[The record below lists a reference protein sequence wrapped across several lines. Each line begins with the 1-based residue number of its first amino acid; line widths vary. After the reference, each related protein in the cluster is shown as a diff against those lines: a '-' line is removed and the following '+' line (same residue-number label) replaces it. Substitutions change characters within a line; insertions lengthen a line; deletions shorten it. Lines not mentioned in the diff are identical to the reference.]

1 MPQEEIKTVLKK
13 CIDNLTHFL
22 EHLDKLVIFF
32 SSLYHFVDVIHDGP
46 AQEFLAQVKN
56 MVTID
61 GALAHGDQERRR
73 ARKKSLKEV
82 SQVNA
87 RQSVGNT

>member
-1 MPQEEIKTVLKK
+1 M
-13 CIDNLTHFL
+13 
-22 EHLDKLVIFF
+22 FF
-32 SSLYHFVDVIHDGP
+32 SSLYHCVNIIHDGP

-56 MVTID
+56 MVAID

-82 SQVNA
+82 SHLEA
-87 RQSVGNT
+87 RRFVGNT